1 RDSRTLPGPGSDG
14 IGPRSRDTGHDRTTF
29 RGRRPGADQEL
40 PRTTRTT
47 TIPMTARTCLCDCQ
61 ERPAPQHLG
70 TRQGHR
76 SGHAARSPVYGPIG
90 LSGRGYGPGR
100 LVRFTT
106 QDRGIGRMPRPPRAF
121 FVVLIR
127 APVPVS
133 ARPRGCATPIL
144 RDADTGPRR
153 GCSYRDRVASTS
165 PVQVTLRSREVEDL
179 VEAENALCLAQVAE
193 A

>member
-1 RDSRTLPGPGSDG
+1 MGDAGVRVCLEGGDQLLADLRQQTHGDELRRADCEATERKGEQREVALGG
-14 IGPRSRDTGHDRTTF
+14 AQHRSY
-29 RGRRPGADQEL
+29 P
-40 PRTTRTT
+40 
-47 TIPMTARTCLCDCQ
+47 
-61 ERPAPQHLG
+61 LG

-106 QDRGIGRMPRPPRAF
+106 QDRGIGRMPRPPGAF

-153 GCSYRDRVASTS
+153 GCSYRDRVAATS
-165 PVQVTLRSREVEDL
+165 PVQVTLRLREAEDL
-179 VEAENALCLAQVAE
+179 VEAKNALCLAQVAE